1 MALVE
6 NIAAEFNK
14 VDQSGTV
21 GAVRKQAYA
30 AFEKLGLPG
39 TRHEEWKYTN
49 IKTKLPETLS
59 LNAIETV
66 TPVAFHSFD
75 KLSGSKLIFVNGVY
89 NEGLSTIVAHQGL
102 TITNLSNAFA
112 AHNSAVENHFGKL
125 VQFNEEH
132 FTALNTAFAT
142 DGVYIHVAK
151 NTIVEQPILLV
162 YLFTN
167 GGDQFIQSR
176 GLIIAEQGTDV
187 KIVEQFQN
195 TTAEAYSN
203 HVTEVFVGTNAN
215 VNITQLQTETHNTT
229 AVNTVEAEL
238 GRDAKFTCSAIT
250 FEGKLIR
257 NNINARLRGENG
269 EANFNGLY
277 YAKGESLIDNHIL
290 VDHIVPNCQ
299 SNQHYKGVID
309 NEATGV
315 FNGKI
320 FVKED
325 AQKTNAFQSSK
336 AILLSDTA
344 AIYAKPQLEIFAD
357 DVKCSHGAAIGQ
369 LGGNEV
375 FYLMARGI
383 PEHDAKAMLTFAFA
397 NDIIEKVEIAAIKE
411 HLGNVLR
418 DRLGLT
424 E

>member
-1 MALVE
+1 MDLAG
-6 NIAAEFNK
+6 NIEKEFK
-14 VDQSGTV
+14 FVDQSGTV
-21 GAVRKQAYA
+21 GAVRRE
-30 AFEKLGLPG
+30 AFTAFTKLGIPN

-59 LNAIETV
+59 LKANSKETEI
-66 TPVAFHSFD
+66 AYHSFD
-75 KLSGSKLIFVNGVY
+75 AITGSKLVFVNGLY
-89 NEGLSTIVAHQGL
+89 NAGLSTIIPQDGV
-102 TITNLSNAFA
+102 TITNLNAAFTE
-112 AHNSAVENHFGKL
+112 HNAPVEKHFGKL

-132 FTALNTAFAT
+132 FAALNTAFAT

-151 NTIVEQPILLV
+151 NIAAELPVVIVH
-162 YLFTN
+162 LFTN
-167 GGDQFIQSR
+167 GGEHFAQTRS
-176 GLIIAEQGTDV
+176 LVIAEQGADI
-187 KIVEQFQN
+187 KIVEDFQN
-195 TTAEAYSN
+195 TGAAAFYN
-203 HVTEVFVGTNAN
+203 HVTEVYVNDNAA
-215 VNITQLQTETHNTT
+215 VNIMQLQTETHNAT
-229 AVNTVEAEL
+229 AVHTIEAEVK
-238 GRDAKFTCSAIT
+238 RDAKFTCTTVT
-250 FEGKLIR
+250 FEGQLIR
-257 NNINARLRGENG
+257 NNINARLRGENS
-269 EANFNGLY
+269 EAHLNGLY

-290 VDHIVPNCQ
+290 IDHIVQNCE
-299 SNQHYKGVID
+299 SYQHYKGVID

-369 LGGNEV
+369 LGTNEV

-397 NDIIEKVEIAAIKE
+397 NDIIEKVEIAEIKE